1 MHGLLEDVE
10 FQERL
15 WRVDVELAEQL
26 RVRGCPRRHCG
37 GRLQGANF
45 QRKVRGVSVDGS
57 QFGKRLGLCCGRCRR
72 RVLPPTVRFFG
83 RSSYAFIA
91 VLVATVTALLGAVT
105 ARAILVG
112 AAWRTVSRWLR
123 FMQCGLAAHPQW
135 QASRGRLPAEL
146 SLPRMPLAVIEVF
159 GPSDSAQAWFAALHW
174 LSPITTTPLFSSRI
188 TRAG

>member
-1 MHGLLEDVE
+1 MHGLLVDVE

-15 WRVDVELAEQL
+15 WRVDVELSEQL

-37 GRLQGANF
+37 GRLHWANF
-45 QRKVRGVSVDGS
+45 ARKVRGVSGDVP
-57 QFGKRLGLCCGRCRR
+57 QFDKRLGLCCGRCRR

-91 VLVATVTALLGAVT
+91 VLVATVTALVGAV
-105 ARAILVG
+105 AAGAILVG

-123 FMQCGLAAHPQW
+123 FMQGGLAAHPQW
-135 QASRGRLPAEL
+135 QASRGRLPAEI

-159 GPSDSAQAWFAALHW
+159 GPSDSAQAWFAALQW
-174 LSPITTTPLFSSRI
+174 LSPITTTPLFSSRT